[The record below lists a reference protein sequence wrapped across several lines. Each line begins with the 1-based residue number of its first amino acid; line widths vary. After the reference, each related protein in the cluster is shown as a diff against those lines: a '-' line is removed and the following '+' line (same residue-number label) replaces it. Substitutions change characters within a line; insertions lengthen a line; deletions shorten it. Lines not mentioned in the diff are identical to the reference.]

1 MKLGG
6 IDIITPADDAILYD
20 LDWRSMVAQ
29 AAADNGVARLPVAV
43 RKDGDIKALL
53 ACLKRATNMSESCL
67 AATSIRRSSL
77 RPVAEAMLLTD
88 AGNAQIAAATGF
100 EPEAVRF
107 YEALFFNVRDKNGVP
122 KPSQLM
128 RMATD
133 IESHDEPAGAQEKFR
148 HALATAAL
156 RGGYPMVAS
165 LLPDQRPANG
175 SRPLSRM
182 VEAELYRR
190 MLRGELSTNALLRM
204 RDLDIAEARMKHDTG
219 QDDDDGYKAQY
230 IKLMQ
235 FILGQMKPK
244 MANSAPDVPRESEQ
258 AMAGVSV
265 SEAEANIARVQLQEN
280 PIGKSDEVHQF
291 IKQKFADVMRHV
303 SGPSRTAEH

>member
-53 ACLKRATNMSESCL
+53 ACLKRAANMSNSCL

-100 EPEAVRF
+100 DPEAVRF

-122 KPSQLM
+122 KPPQLM

-133 IESHDEPAGAQEKFR
+133 IESHGEPAGAQEKFT

-182 VEAELYRR
+182 VEAELHRR
-190 MLRGELSTNALLRM
+190 LLRGELSTSALLRM

-244 MANSAPDVPRESEQ
+244 MADSSSDIPQEPAQ
-258 AMAGVSV
+258 ANPGVSI
-265 SEAEANIARVQLQEN
+265 SEAEANIAKVQVQEYQVRKNEELQ
-280 PIGKSDEVHQF
+280 QF
-291 IKQKFADVMRHV
+291 IRQKFADVMKL
-303 SGPSRTAEH
+303 SRDPLTEC

>member
-6 IDIITPADDAILYD
+6 SDITTPADDAILYD

-53 ACLKRATNMSESCL
+53 ACLKRAANMSESCL

-100 EPEAVRF
+100 DPEAVRF

-133 IESHDEPAGAQEKFR
+133 IESHDEPAGAQEKFT

-165 LLPDQRPANG
+165 LLPDPRPANG

-182 VEAELYRR
+182 VEAELHRR
-190 MLRGELSTNALLRM
+190 LLRGELSTSALLRM

-244 MANSAPDVPRESEQ
+244 MADSSSDIPQEPAQ
-258 AMAGVSV
+258 AKPGVSI
-265 SEAEANIARVQLQEN
+265 SEAEANIAKVQVQEYQIRKNEELQ
-280 PIGKSDEVHQF
+280 QF
-291 IKQKFADVMRHV
+291 IRQKFADVMKPARD
-303 SGPSRTAEH
+303 PLTEC

>member
-53 ACLKRATNMSESCL
+53 ACLKRAANMSESCL

-100 EPEAVRF
+100 DPEAVRF

-133 IESHDEPAGAQEKFR
+133 IESHDEPAGAQEKFT

-165 LLPDQRPANG
+165 LLPDPHPANG

-182 VEAELYRR
+182 VEAELHRR
-190 MLRGELSTNALLRM
+190 LLRGELSTSALLRM

-244 MANSAPDVPRESEQ
+244 MADSSSDIPQEPAQ
-258 AMAGVSV
+258 AKPGVSI
-265 SEAEANIARVQLQEN
+265 SEAEANIAKVQVQEYQIRKNEELQ
-280 PIGKSDEVHQF
+280 PF
-291 IKQKFADVMRHV
+291 IRQKFADVMKPARD
-303 SGPSRTAEH
+303 PLTEC